1 MMRYFD
7 MELREQPDIAS
18 HIRNVTFS
26 RQRAGIFPIDPQ
38 SRKKLRPSVALRTF
52 IKFQCGCG
60 SVHAMGTWL
69 PSGAE
74 VA

>member
-1 MMRYFD
+1 
-7 MELREQPDIAS
+7 
-18 HIRNVTFS
+18 
-26 RQRAGIFPIDPQ
+26 
-38 SRKKLRPSVALRTF
+38 LRTF